1 MLIKNAGINYH
12 DYSTRHLVFGEIT
25 ATRNMNHV
33 YAISNLIDNVIQILF
48 LPLRQMIIADY
59 IYIFC
64 IKYTSEVP
72 CIVESI
78 NVMISRG

>member
-1 MLIKNAGINYH
+1 
-12 DYSTRHLVFGEIT
+12 
-25 ATRNMNHV
+25 MNHV

-59 IYIFC
+59 MYIFC